1 MIELA
6 NDPKSRSLSH
16 AAATATEAGRDSEAG
31 TRRARTGHAWPFL
44 SRYAAR
50 PVADENSR
58 KPAAK
63 DSGS

>member
-6 NDPKSRSLSH
+6 NDSHASRSFER
-16 AAATATEAGRDSEAG
+16 AAPSGEPRARATEM
-31 TRRARTGHAWPFL
+31 RRPRSGHAWPFL

-50 PVADENSR
+50 PAHEENSP

-63 DSGS
+63 DGGS